1 MTTAFSSHKASP
13 FNSMV
18 LDLHYSYHY
27 LRASYVDGMVGGFE
41 NWYPDGRIGSEF
53 IYAQCVVEIDCKFYE
68 NVD

>member
-1 MTTAFSSHKASP
+1 MI
-13 FNSMV
+13 

-27 LRASYVDGMVGGFE
+27 LRASYVDGMVGGLE

-53 IYAQCVVEIDCKFYE
+53 IYAQRVVEIDCKFYE